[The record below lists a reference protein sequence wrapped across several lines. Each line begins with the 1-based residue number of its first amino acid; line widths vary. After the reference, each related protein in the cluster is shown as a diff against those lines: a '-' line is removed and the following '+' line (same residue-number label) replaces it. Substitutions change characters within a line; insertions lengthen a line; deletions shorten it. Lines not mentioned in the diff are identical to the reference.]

1 MVSAIFASKL
11 YQVSNRKDRI
21 HSAYMDP
28 LNAELV
34 QQIDSYV
41 SPKYQNMLK
50 EEEDLEHAATSQAA
64 GESDSTTSSGGS
76 SSSSSFSSGGGG
88 SFSRGG
94 SSFSGSDEDLPGMV
108 ADEPSSDE
116 SGSDSPDADAGA
128 TESAAETS
136 SDEPVEQSTVIA
148 SSCTENDAALEVD
161 TIKGSLNVKE
171 DTAGVSRIR
180 VKDKELWI
188 YYQDTVNLN
197 NVMSSVIDTMN
208 TLGYTYLE
216 FSRLA
221 RSDNAIVFDIY
232 ESAQPIQPIEEDEDD
247 KKKEAQYT

>member
-21 HSAYMDP
+21 HSAYMNP

-41 SPKYQNMLK
+41 SPKYQKMLQ
-50 EEEDLEHAATSQAA
+50 EEEDAEQASNPSEGEDGAAM
-64 GESDSTTSSGGS
+64 STPSGGS
-76 SSSSSFSSGGGG
+76 SDGSSFSGGGGG
-88 SFSRGG
+88 SFSGG
-94 SSFSGSDEDLPGMV
+94 GASFSGSDEDLPGMV
-108 ADEPSSDE
+108 TDESSSDE
-116 SGSDSPDADAGA
+116 SGSDSADTDTSTPEPDIS
-128 TESAAETS
+128 ESS
-136 SDEPVEQSTVIA
+136 SDDSVEQSIVIA
-148 SSCTENDAALEVD
+148 SSCTEKDAALEVE

-197 NVMSSVIDTMN
+197 NVMSSVIETMN
-208 TLGYTYLE
+208 ALGYTYLE

-232 ESAQPIQPIEEDEDD
+232 ESAQPIQPVEEDEDG
-247 KKKEAQYT
+247 KKKEA

>member
-21 HSAYMDP
+21 HSAYMNP

-41 SPKYQNMLK
+41 SPKYQKMLR
-50 EEEDLEHAATSQAA
+50 EAEDAEQAA
-64 GESDSTTSSGGS
+64 DTSEVEDGAAVSTPSGGSSGGS
-76 SSSSSFSSGGGG
+76 SFSGGGG
-88 SFSRGG
+88 G
-94 SSFSGSDEDLPGMV
+94 SFSGSDEDLPGMV
-108 ADEPSSDE
+108 TDEPGSDE
-116 SGSDSPDADAGA
+116 SGSDSTGTNTDAPEPD
-128 TESAAETS
+128 TS
-136 SDEPVEQSTVIA
+136 EPVSDDSVEQSTVIA
-148 SSCTENDAALEVD
+148 SSCTEKDAALEVE

-171 DTAGVSRIR
+171 ETAGVSRIR

-197 NVMSSVIDTMN
+197 NVMSCVIDTMN
-208 TLGYTYLE
+208 ALGYTYLE
-216 FSRLA
+216 FSSLA

-232 ESAQPIQPIEEDEDD
+232 ESAQPIQPIAEDEEDGKE
-247 KKKEAQYT
+247 KEA

>member
-21 HSAYMDP
+21 HSAYMNP

-41 SPKYQNMLK
+41 SPKYQKMLL
-50 EEEDLEHAATSQAA
+50 EEDAEQAA
-64 GESDSTTSSGGS
+64 NTSEVEDGAAVSTPSGGSSGGS
-76 SSSSSFSSGGGG
+76 SFSGGGG
-88 SFSRGG
+88 G
-94 SSFSGSDEDLPGMV
+94 SFSGSDEDLPEMV
-108 ADEPSSDE
+108 TDEPGSDE
-116 SGSDSPDADAGA
+116 SGSDSTGTDTDASEPDAS
-128 TESAAETS
+128 EPV
-136 SDEPVEQSTVIA
+136 SDDSVEQSTVIA
-148 SSCTENDAALEVD
+148 SSYTEKDAALEVE

-171 DTAGVSRIR
+171 ETAGVSRIR

-197 NVMSSVIDTMN
+197 NVMSSVIETMN
-208 TLGYTYLE
+208 ALGYTYLE

-232 ESAQPIQPIEEDEDD
+232 ESAQPIQPIEEDEEDG
-247 KKKEAQYT
+247 KEKEA

>member
-1 MVSAIFASKL
+1 MISAIFASKL

-21 HSAYMDP
+21 HSAYMNP

-41 SPKYQNMLK
+41 SPKYQKMLR
-50 EEEDLEHAATSQAA
+50 EAEDAEQAA
-64 GESDSTTSSGGS
+64 DTSEVEDGAAVSTPSGGSSGGS
-76 SSSSSFSSGGGG
+76 SFSGGGG
-88 SFSRGG
+88 G
-94 SSFSGSDEDLPGMV
+94 SFSGSDEDLPGMV
-108 ADEPSSDE
+108 TDEPGSDE
-116 SGSDSPDADAGA
+116 SGSDSTGTNTDAPEPD
-128 TESAAETS
+128 TS
-136 SDEPVEQSTVIA
+136 EPVSDDSVEQSTVIA
-148 SSCTENDAALEVD
+148 SSCTEKDAALEVD
-161 TIKGSLNVKE
+161 TIRGSLNVKE

-208 TLGYTYLE
+208 ALGYTYLE

-232 ESAQPIQPIEEDEDD
+232 ESAQTIQPIEEDENG
-247 KKKEAQYT
+247 KEKEA

>member
-41 SPKYQNMLK
+41 SPKYQKMLK
-50 EEEDLEHAATSQAA
+50 EEEDAEHSADTSEAEGDGA
-64 GESDSTTSSGGS
+64 STTSSGAASGGAS
-76 SSSSSFSSGGGG
+76 SSGGGGG
-88 SFSRGG
+88 SFSGGG
-94 SSFSGSDEDLPGMV
+94 SSFSGPDEDLPGMI
-108 ADEPSSDE
+108 ADESNSDE
-116 SGSDSPDADAGA
+116 SGSDSLDADSES
-128 TESAAETS
+128 TESAAES
-136 SDEPVEQSTVIA
+136 ASDESVEQSTVVA
-148 SSCTENDAALEVD
+148 SSCTEKDASLEVD
-161 TIKGSLNVKE
+161 IIKGSLNVKE

-197 NVMSSVIDTMN
+197 NVMSFVIDTMN
-208 TLGYTYLE
+208 ALGYTYLE

-247 KKKEAQYT
+247 KKKEA